1 MNQNLMQILV
11 MSSVIVIAL
20 LTLGMILSRLYQ
32 RASKEVSFV
41 RTGFGGQKVI
51 INGGALVFPVLHEVI
66 PVNMN
71 TLRLEVRR
79 ANDQALITQDRM
91 RVDVTAEFYVR
102 AKPTA
107 DAIANA
113 AQTLGLKTMNPEELK
128 QLVEGKFVDALRAVA
143 AEMAMEELHE
153 KRVDFVQKVQQVV
166 SEDLL
171 KNGLELEAVSLT
183 GLDQTSFEHFNPQ
196 NAFDAEGLTKLTE
209 AIESRRKKRNDI
221 EQDTEV
227 AVQNKNLEAEQQ
239 KLEIAREE
247 EYARLAQERE
257 IAVRKASQM
266 ALIATEE
273 AAKRQDAEEAKIAS
287 KREVDTAAIL
297 AERAVE
303 EERIE
308 KERLLKEKDVN
319 RTKSIEL
326 AEQDR
331 AIAVAEKS
339 RAESEA
345 QAEADRARAIAVKEE
360 EIVKTVREV
369 EQADREKQVELVQA
383 RQAAE
388 KQAIAIT
395 VAAEAEKQAADDQA
409 TAVTTMAEA
418 DASKDRIIAQGQAE
432 AEVLR
437 ANAAE
442 RRYTVD
448 AEGKRSMN
456 EAANLL
462 SNEQI
467 AMQVRLAL
475 IKYLPQIIQ
484 ESVKPM
490 EQIDDIKIIQVE
502 GLNGGHSGGDANGS
516 EGNGNGNMAEQLV
529 SSALRYRAQSPL
541 IDSLLQEIGMNGGDL
556 NGLTQALK
564 PQEVQAPKPQ
574 EVKGKPK

>member
-1 MNQNLMQILV
+1 MSTNLIEILAIIGIV
-11 MSSVIVIAL
+11 VIAL
-20 LTLGMILSRLYQ
+20 LTIGLMLSRLYH

-41 RTGFGGQKVI
+41 RTGFRGQKVI
-51 INGGALVFPVLHEVI
+51 INGGAMVLPVLHEVI

-107 DAIANA
+107 DAIAAA

-227 AVQNKNLEAEQQ
+227 AIQNKNLDAERQ
-239 KLEIAREE
+239 KLEIAKEE
-247 EYARLAQERE
+247 EYARLKQERE
-257 IAVRKASQM
+257 VAVRKAAQ
-266 ALIATEE
+266 AAEIATEE
-273 AAKRQDAEEAKIAS
+273 ASKHREAEEAQIVA
-287 KREVDTAAIL
+287 KREVDMANIL
-297 AERAVE
+297 AERTVE

-308 KERLLKEKDVN
+308 KERLLQEKD
-319 RTKSIEL
+319 IEKAKAVDL
-326 AEQDR
+326 AGQDR
-331 AIAVAEKS
+331 NIAVAEKS
-339 RAESEA
+339 QAESVA
-345 QAEADRARAIAVKEE
+345 QAEADRARAVAVKEE
-360 EIVKTVREV
+360 EAVKTVRQV
-369 EQADREKQVELVQA
+369 EMADREKQVELVHA

-388 KQAIAIT
+388 KEAISIT
-395 VAAEAEKQAADDQA
+395 VAATADKQAADDRA
-409 TAVTTMAEA
+409 DAIKTLAEAEA
-418 DASKDRIIAQGQAE
+418 DKDRLEAQGEAD
-432 AEVLR
+432 AEVMR
-437 ANAAE
+437 ADAAA
-442 RRYTVD
+442 RRYEVD
-448 AEGKRSMN
+448 ADGKRALN

-462 SNEQI
+462 SKEQVD
-467 AMQVRLAL
+467 MQIRMAL
-475 IKYLPQIIQ
+475 LKYLPSIIE

-490 EQIDDIKIIQVE
+490 QEIDGIKIIQVD
-502 GLNGGHSGGDANGS
+502 GLNCGHAGTNGEAHASNGS
-516 EGNGNGNMAEQLV
+516 MADQLV
-529 SSALRYRAQSPL
+529 ASALRYRAQSPL
-541 IDSLLQEIGMNGGDL
+541 VDSLLSEIGMNGADL
-556 NGLTQALK
+556 NGLTQPLK
-564 PQEVQAPKPQ
+564 EDVST
-574 EVKGKPK
+574 EGS